1 VFLEENS
8 GEARI
13 NVEAERATHCLDE
26 STEHRIVEVV
36 GATNVIMAD
45 MFIEFIL

>member
-1 VFLEENS
+1 M
-8 GEARI
+8 EARI
-13 NVEAERATHCLDE
+13 NEEAGKATHYLDE
-26 STEHRIVEVV
+26 STEPRIVNVV